1 MANSRPKSSGRP
13 GTNTLDRA
21 GSGTDAG
28 VFETAEWSRS
38 ALMRGNSQ
46 GKEPLGKTNW
56 AVWWWLAPLLLGLFA
71 VGAIFWGV
79 NRIENA
85 IESQAAGVLENA
97 GISAEGLAFDAS
109 YRDVEVTGDLPTGVS
124 ATQVEDALESAD
136 SSAFNVRNAT
146 VAATAAVVAS
156 PDLAP
161 IDVDTTSD
169 GERITLVGT
178 VPSQEDADEIIAAA
192 ESTGLEVDSTGLTVS
207 GLDPSA
213 DDADGQIGN
222 YTAVIGSLTAGS
234 FTAAN
239 LSIGDDGPVTGTI
252 VAADESVAEELQ
264 ATAGDGVDVTA
275 PATLGSIDTTVNFDG
290 ERIVLD
296 GTVLTEEHSATLEG
310 AAADVVGADN
320 VVNNLEV
327 SSLDEAVAGSD
338 DRVDALA
345 ASIATFSGLTS
356 ADATMNDTDLTVNG
370 IAVDADAQTTAI
382 DATAAGEDVGLRPGG
397 TITLPDGPSLFEQ
410 IDLLQAELDALQQ
423 EIRENVVFD
432 TNSAELTPLATGTLD
447 KVVDAMNRYPLPVVE
462 VGGHTD
468 DRGPGDLNLEL
479 SQARADSVSAY
490 VGQNVDPGRL
500 NASGFGESQPIADN
514 TTEDG
519 QLQNR
524 RVEFIA
530 KESF

>member
-1 MANSRPKSSGRP
+1 MANSRPKSSGRL
-13 GTNTLDRA
+13 GTDTLDR
-21 GSGTDAG
+21 SGLGKDDH

-38 ALMRGNSQ
+38 GLMRGNSRGQ
-46 GKEPLGKTNW
+46 EPLGKTNW
-56 AVWWWLAPLLLGLFA
+56 AVWWWLAPLILGLFA

-79 NRIENA
+79 NRIQNA

-97 GISAEGLAFDAS
+97 GISADGLNFDAT
-109 YRDVEVTGDLPTGVS
+109 YRDVEVTGDLPAGVT
-124 ATQVEDALESAD
+124 AAQVEEALESAD

-146 VAATAAVVAS
+146 VAAAAAVVAA

-169 GERITLVGT
+169 GESITLVGT
-178 VPSQEDADEIIAAA
+178 VPSQADADDIIAAA

-207 GLDPSA
+207 GLDPSSE
-213 DDADGQIGN
+213 DSDSQISN
-222 YTAVIGSLTAGS
+222 YSAVVGSLAAGS

-239 LSIGDDGPVTGTI
+239 LSIGDDGPVTGNI
-252 VAADESVAEELQ
+252 VAADENVAQDLQ
-264 ATAGDGVDVTA
+264 AAAGDGVDVTA
-275 PATLGSIDTTVNFDG
+275 PATLGSIDTTVTYDG
-290 ERIVLD
+290 DRIVLD
-296 GTVLTEEHSATLEG
+296 GTVLTEEQSTALET
-310 AAADVVGADN
+310 AAADVVGAEN

-327 SSLDEAVAGSD
+327 SGLDEAVAGSD

-345 ASIATFSGLTS
+345 ASIGTFEGLTS

-370 IAVDADAQTTAI
+370 IAADADAQTAATS
-382 DATAAGEDVGLRPGG
+382 ATAAGEDAGLRPGG

-468 DRGPGDLNLEL
+468 DRGPDDLNLEL

-490 VGQNVDPGRL
+490 VSQNVDPGRL
-500 NASGFGESQPIADN
+500 SANGFGESQPIADN